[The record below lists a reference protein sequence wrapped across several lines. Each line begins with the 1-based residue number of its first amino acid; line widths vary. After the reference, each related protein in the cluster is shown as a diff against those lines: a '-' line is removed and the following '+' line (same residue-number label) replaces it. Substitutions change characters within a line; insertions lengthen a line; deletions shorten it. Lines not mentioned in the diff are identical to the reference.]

1 MSAPIR
7 SHYQDS
13 TPVHDEPLVCV
24 FDDFISTREI
34 RRLKAAAE
42 DRLEPARV
50 MEDSGSINRNGRTGS
65 MCWIRKDHD
74 DVISALA
81 GRVSEVVGIALA
93 HAEPFQLVH
102 YGPAQSYAP
111 HYDGWDAATE
121 AGRRCMVRG
130 GQRLV
135 TCLLYLN
142 DAPGSGTLFPR
153 LRKTVE
159 ARRGRLLVFH
169 NCAAG
174 STALHPDSLHGGLP
188 VRAGEKWVCNLW
200 FRERPL

>member
-1 MSAPIR
+1 MSTLVR
-7 SHYQDS
+7 SHYPGS
-13 TPVHDEPLVCV
+13 TPVHNEPLVCV

-50 MEDSGSINRNGRTGS
+50 MENSGSINRNGRTGS
-65 MCWIRKDHD
+65 VCWIRKDHD

-81 GRVSEVVGIALA
+81 DRVSDLVGIALTQ
-93 HAEPFQLVH
+93 AEPFQLVH

-111 HYDGWDAATE
+111 HYDGWDAETE
-121 AGRRCMVRG
+121 AGRRCLVRG

-142 DAPGSGTLFPR
+142 DAAGSGTLFPR
-153 LRKTVE
+153 IGKTVE

-169 NCAAG
+169 NCVAG
-174 STALHPDSLHGGLP
+174 GTVLHPHSLHGGLP